1 MKHKYLG
8 IEQKKTY
15 RKYKL
20 NMFGNVNEQLN
31 ELQSEAERITNK
43 YKINE

>member
-20 NMFGNVNEQLN
+20 DMFSNVNDQLN
-31 ELQSEAERITNK
+31 ELQSEAKRITNK
-43 YKINE
+43 SKTNE

>member
-8 IEQKKTY
+8 IEQKKIY

-20 NMFGNVNEQLN
+20 NMFGDVNEQLN
-31 ELQSEAERITNK
+31 ELQKEAKRITNK

>member
-1 MKHKYLG
+1 MKNRYLG

-20 NMFGNVNEQLN
+20 DIFGNVNEQLN
-31 ELQSEAERITNK
+31 ELQKEAKTITNK
-43 YKINE
+43 YKTNE

>member
-8 IEQKKTY
+8 IEQKKIY

-20 NMFGNVNEQLN
+20 DIFSDVNEQLN
-31 ELQSEAERITNK
+31 DLQREAKILTNK
-43 YKINE
+43 YKTNE

>member
-1 MKHKYLG
+1 MKKRYLG

-20 NMFGNVNEQLN
+20 DMFGNVNEQLN
-31 ELQSEAERITNK
+31 ELQSEAKRITIK
-43 YKINE
+43 YKTNE

>member
-15 RKYKL
+15 RKYEL
-20 NMFGNVNEQLN
+20 NMFSNVPQQLN
-31 ELQSEAERITNK
+31 ELQNEAKRINNK

>member
-1 MKHKYLG
+1 MKNRYLG

-20 NMFGNVNEQLN
+20 DIFGNVNEQLN
-31 ELQSEAERITNK
+31 ELQKEAKIITNK
-43 YKINE
+43 YKTNE